1 MKKFILLII
10 STLCIAT
17 LCRAQE
23 NYWFELTVKDMS
35 GQRKKLSEYANTG
48 NGITLFVF
56 WKTCCP
62 NNIRMIDEL
71 QEVWSEYDGVR
82 PIKVVLISVDDQ
94 RSAARVKP
102 LVKTNCWP
110 WEVIMDK
117 SGDLARAYNV
127 IIPPLWIAVD
137 SNGQEIYRAKVT
149 NGTLDSSIYFQE
161 LASQIN

>member
-17 LCRAQE
+17 LCHAQE
-23 NYWFELTVKDMS
+23 NYWLELTVKDMS
-35 GQRKKLSEYANTG
+35 GQRKKLSEYANTD

-82 PIKVVLISVDDQ
+82 PIKVVLVSVDDQ

-102 LVKTNCWP
+102 LVKANCWP

-117 SGDLARAYNV
+117 NGDLARAYNV

-137 SNGQEIYRAKVT
+137 CNGQEIYRAKVT
-149 NGTLDSSIYFQE
+149 NGTLDASIYFQE
-161 LASQIN
+161 LVSQIN